1 MKRTRKRFAMWKP
14 PGCRHSPPAG
24 GVRWVERNC
33 TFVLRSEYYWTVTAS
48 ELRRK
53 LAKLGCTFEQG
64 TRHLVVR
71 YQGNRTLMPRHP
83 SQEIQT
89 GTYHAI
95 LKKLGIKE

>member
-1 MKRTRKRFAMWKP
+1 MRLKVCP
-14 PGCRHSPPAG
+14 
-24 GVRWVERNC
+24 VRAQPYSD
-33 TFVLRSEYYWTVTAS
+33 RSTINQVTAS
-48 ELRRK
+48 ELKRK

-64 TRHLVVR
+64 TRHLIDR
-71 YQGNRTLMPRHP
+71 YQGKRTLMPRHP